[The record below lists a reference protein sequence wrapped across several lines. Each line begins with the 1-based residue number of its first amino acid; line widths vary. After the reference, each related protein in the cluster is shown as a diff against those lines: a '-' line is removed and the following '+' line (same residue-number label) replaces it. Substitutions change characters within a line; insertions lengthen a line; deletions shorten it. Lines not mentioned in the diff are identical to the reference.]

1 MGRICAKIRCCMMT
15 FLFANTGIQGIPLPY
30 SPQDDNMIAGI
41 LLLCFFISAFSLAH
55 SRKYLLQQLKWFVF
69 HRERISSFSSS
80 TTADVRY
87 LMLLLVQTC
96 ILSGI
101 YLFNFSCD
109 MFTTL
114 PYVKPIAFTLGI
126 YISACLAYFVVK
138 WLLYSFLGWI
148 FFDKNRTG
156 VWLESY
162 SSLSYLLGFVLFP
175 IVLLLVY
182 FDLELNTLVIIG
194 LFLLAIAKILMFY
207 KWIKLFSNALSDFLL
222 LILYFCALEIA
233 PCILFYSGMIKFNDL
248 LTINI

>member
-1 MGRICAKIRCCMMT
+1 MISA
-15 FLFANTGIQGIPLPY
+15 LFATSGIEGIPLPY
-30 SPQDDNMIAGI
+30 TPQDDNMIAAI

-55 SRKYLLQQLKWFVF
+55 SRKYLLQQLKWFLF
-69 HRERISSFSSS
+69 HRDRVSSFSSS
-80 TTADVRY
+80 TTADMRH
-87 LMLLLVQTC
+87 LMLLVVQTC

-109 MFTTL
+109 TFADL
-114 PYVKPIAFTLGI
+114 PYAEPIAFTLGI
-126 YISACLAYFVVK
+126 YIAACLSYFILK

-148 FFDKNRTG
+148 FFDKNRTA

-182 FDLELNTLVIIG
+182 FDLELKTLVIIG
-194 LFLLAIAKILMFY
+194 LILLAFAKILMFY
-207 KWIKLFSNALSDFLL
+207 KWIKLFSNALSDFFL